1 MTLEQPHDSI
11 GLPDPQENQENWPA
25 IDLCAEITAWSMA
38 SAPSPMLDASEILS
52 FLIVGGIAGRSF
64 NIERTGLNQYWHLV
78 ALSGTGKGIII
89 KCFGR
94 LFAEIG
100 ESVKAALELKGPG
113 NLASGPGMITWLAD
127 RPYPIAVCVFDEWGS
142 DIDDMANP
150 RSPNGRAKEKTLNQ
164 LWPLSGAGN
173 VLDGK
178 AHADSGKNVG
188 TLESPALTIAGTGTP
203 ERFNEVLASSL
214 SNSGLFSRI
223 MIVEHVGD
231 IPPLNEHH
239 QYNFEALPPRIVQG
253 LSDLASTALTHAH
266 SRRVQ
271 PVALTE
277 DASGRFKAYAEDLRQ
292 RRNAMGDGPARE
304 LSNRNR
310 EKALKLAGT
319 IAVGQNWHFPLVT
332 LPVAEWAINYV
343 EHYTNLQASKFGNG
357 EVGETAGNQTLQER
371 EIKRVIADYLSKPW
385 DECGKYH
392 GTEAMHRAMVITQ
405 AHIAQRV
412 YVRKAFA
419 KDPRGPKDAL
429 TRTLK
434 SLLEADIIREM
445 PHAQMA
451 KDFGKHPRAFAVS
464 DPDAIIKEM
473 KL

>member
-1 MTLEQPHDSI
+1 MTVEQYTPTP
-11 GLPDPQENQENWPA
+11 GVPQDNHARSPQ
-25 IDLCAEITAWSMA
+25 IDLCAEIIAWALA
-38 SAPSPMLDASEILS
+38 SAPSPMLAAAQITA

-64 NIERTGLNQYWHLV
+64 NIEGTGLNQYWHLI

-94 LFAEIG
+94 LFAEVS

-178 AHADSGKNVG
+178 AHSDSGKNVG
-188 TLESPALTIAGTGTP
+188 TLESPALAIAGTGTP

-231 IPPLNEHH
+231 IPPLNDRH
-239 QYNFEALPPRIVQG
+239 QQNFEALPARIVQG
-253 LSDLASTALTHAH
+253 LADLASTALTHAH

-277 DASGRFKAYAEDLRQ
+277 EAGGRFKAYAEELRQ

-319 IAVGQNWHFPLVT
+319 IAVGQNWHAPLVT
-332 LPVAEWAINYV
+332 LNMAEWAINYV
-343 EHYTNLQASKFGNG
+343 EHYTNLQAAKFSNG
-357 EVGETAGNQTLQER
+357 EVGESAGNQTLQER
-371 EIKRVIADYLSKPW
+371 EIIKVIADYLSKPW
-385 DECGKYH
+385 TICQKYH
-392 GTEAMHRAMVITQ
+392 GTEEMHRAMVITQ
-405 AHIAQRV
+405 AHISQRV

-434 SLLEADIIREM
+434 SLLEADIIREI
-445 PHAQMA
+445 PHAQMV

-464 DPDAIIKEM
+464 DPDIIVKAIKP
-473 KL
+473 

>member
-1 MTLEQPHDSI
+1 MLEAAQ
-11 GLPDPQENQENWPA
+11 
-25 IDLCAEITAWSMA
+25 ITA
-38 SAPSPMLDASEILS
+38 
-52 FLIVGGIAGRSF
+52 FLIVGGIASRSF
-64 NIERTGLNQYWHLV
+64 NIEGTGPNQYWHLV

-94 LFAEIG
+94 LFAEVG

-178 AHADSGKNVG
+178 AHSDSGKNVG
-188 TLESPALTIAGTGTP
+188 TLESPALSIAGTGTP

-214 SNSGLFSRI
+214 ANSGLFSRT

-231 IPPLNEHH
+231 IPPFNDRH
-239 QYNFEALPPRIVQG
+239 QQNFEALPPRIVQG
-253 LSDLASTALTHAH
+253 LADLASTALTHAH

-271 PVALTE
+271 PIALTE
-277 DASGRFKAYAEDLRQ
+277 EASGRFKAFAEELRQ

-319 IAVGQNWHFPLVT
+319 IAVGQNWHAPLVT
-332 LPVAEWAINYV
+332 VGMANWAINYV
-343 EHYTNLQASKFGNG
+343 EYYTNLQAAKFSNG
-357 EVGETAGNQTLQER
+357 ETGEAAGNQTLQER
-371 EIKRVIADYLSKPW
+371 EIKKVIADYHSKPLA
-385 DECGKYH
+385 ECLKYH
-392 GTEAMHRAMVITQ
+392 GTEEMHRSGIITQ

-434 SLLEADIIREM
+434 SLLEADIIREI
-445 PHAQMA
+445 PHSEMVRR
-451 KDFGKHPRAFAVS
+451 FGKHPRAFAVS